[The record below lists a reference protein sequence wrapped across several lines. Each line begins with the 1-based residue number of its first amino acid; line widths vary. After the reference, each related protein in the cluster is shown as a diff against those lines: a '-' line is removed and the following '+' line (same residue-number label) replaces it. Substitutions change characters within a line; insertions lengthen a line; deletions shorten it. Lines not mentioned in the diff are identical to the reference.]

1 MNHEVGGMG
10 QTKGKAKP
18 RGQKSTAIAQLR
30 MPVAIIRWPTAD
42 LPVNP
47 DY

>member
-1 MNHEVGGMG
+1 MLYQLVDE

-18 RGQKSTAIAQLR
+18 RGQNCTTMAQLR
-30 MPVAIIRWPTAD
+30 MHTKIIRWPTAD
-42 LPVNP
+42 LPVNS